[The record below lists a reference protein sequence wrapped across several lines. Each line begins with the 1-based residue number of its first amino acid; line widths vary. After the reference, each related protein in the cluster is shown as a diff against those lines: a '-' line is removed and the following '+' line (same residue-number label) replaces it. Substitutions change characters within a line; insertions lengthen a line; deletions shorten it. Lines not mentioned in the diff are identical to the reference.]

1 MNYPMISR
9 FLKRHTDLNQDL
21 GSYSALRSR
30 YPKSRGYCYRYF
42 GMSSTKVGLR
52 GAEASESR
60 FGMVTK
66 LVFAVLLIFGLMA
79 KAQLVPEKP
88 AVLYPVYDKV
98 GLLSESEKDALN
110 QKLIKFSDS
119 TSTEIEVIIL
129 PTTGGEDV
137 NYLATMYGEKWGIGQ
152 KGVDN
157 GVVFLIAT
165 EDHTMSIQQG
175 RAVEQYLTASVSG
188 QILDYLVT
196 PAFKKGEFYN
206 GIDRGTSAIMEAV
219 QGKFKPIVKKHK
231 SEGGLDIGAVVLI
244 VIIIIVLFSIINK
257 NGGGGWGNYDDD
269 DYTLSRKGNRR
280 YRGGFFPFPGSF
292 GGGGFGGGSSGGG
305 GFGGFG
311 GGGSFGGGGASGG
324 W

>member
-1 MNYPMISR
+1 MNYPMISAS
-9 FLKRHTDLNQDL
+9 LKR
-21 GSYSALRSR
+21 YIFAL
-30 YPKSRGYCYRYF
+30 F
-42 GMSSTKVGLR
+42 
-52 GAEASESR
+52 
-60 FGMVTK
+60 
-66 LVFAVLLIFGLMA
+66 LIFGLFS

-88 AVLYPVYDKV
+88 AVLYPVYDKAN
-98 GLLSESEKDALN
+98 LLSESEKDALN

-119 TSTEIEVIIL
+119 TSTEILVVIV
-129 PTTGGEDV
+129 PTTSGEDV

-165 EDHTMSIQQG
+165 EDRTMSIQQG
-175 RAVEQYLTASVSG
+175 RAVEQYLTASVAG

-219 QGKFKPIVKKHK
+219 QGKFKPIVKKQK
-231 SEGGLDIGAVVLI
+231 NEGGISISAIILIII
-244 VIIIIVLFSIINK
+244 VIIILISLTNGN
-257 NGGGGWGNYDDD
+257 NGGGNYDDD
-269 DYTLSRKGNRR
+269 DYTLSRRGNRR

>member
-1 MNYPMISR
+1 MGKISMNYLMISAS
-9 FLKRHTDLNQDL
+9 LKR
-21 GSYSALRSR
+21 YIVAL
-30 YPKSRGYCYRYF
+30 F
-42 GMSSTKVGLR
+42 
-52 GAEASESR
+52 
-60 FGMVTK
+60 
-66 LVFAVLLIFGLMA
+66 LIFGLFS

-88 AVLYPVYDKV
+88 AVLYPVYDKA

-119 TSTEIEVIIL
+119 TSTEIEVIII
-129 PTTGGEDV
+129 PTTNGEDV

-152 KGVDN
+152 KDVDN

-175 RAVEQYLTASVSG
+175 RAVEQYLTASVAG

-196 PAFKKGEFYN
+196 PAFKKGEWYN

-219 QGKFKPIVKKHK
+219 QGKFKPIVKKQQK
-231 SEGGLDIGAVVLI
+231 ENGLSVGSVIAMI
-244 VIIIIVLFSIINK
+244 VIVVILISIFNS
-257 NGGGGWGNYDDD
+257 NNRGGGNYDDD
-269 DYTLSRKGNRR
+269 DVTLSRRGRRR
-280 YRGGFFPFPGSF
+280 YSGGFFPFPGSF